1 MRKPLIAGNWKMN
14 MTDGETKQFLNNL
27 KNFEFSDNVE
37 ACIISPFTSL
47 KTLTEALKDTNISTG
62 AQNMYF
68 EDSGAFTGEISPNM
82 LKDLGVD
89 YVIIGHSERRTIFKE
104 DDELLN
110 KKIISALNHNLKPIL
125 CCGENLEQRE
135 SNNHEKIVESQI
147 RSDLKGISEQDLKS
161 KLVIAYEPI
170 WAIGTGKTASSDD
183 AQSMC
188 NFIRNLLAEMYSK
201 DLADSIRIQYGG
213 SVKPENVTDI
223 MSKEDIDGALVGGA
237 SLEADSFSKLI
248 NYGK

>member
-14 MTDGETKQFLNNL
+14 MTDGETKQFLNDL
-27 KNFEFSDNVE
+27 KNFKISDKVE

-237 SLEADSFSKLI
+237 SLEAESFSKVI